1 MAKTK
6 VITTAWDSLPTNN
19 QKNLEN
25 MFSQLSPAQK
35 QRLINTINDV
45 KDGKYT
51 WEDVDAV
58 LNPKKVR
65 DPLPTEVVTTLKD
78 MMQNGQ
84 WEQLTRL
91 KNGATSTT
99 LDTYYNEPE
108 GVNLLLEGDNEK
120 PNIFRSFKEAVIG
133 HGKDVL
139 DTENVSDVP
148 EVEDVSKQGFKAQ
161 EKALEQQAK
170 QQAKAEA
177 TANAR
182 KAELGT
188 VYNFGGRLR
197 NYDNNP
203 ILQRLAATNGWDQ
216 DMLTALRNSS
226 INDSAAYDNLYND
239 DRAKQ
244 YMTKITTQQLSLPSI
259 PSYQQTVDFL
269 QDCASYLD
277 RLLHEIG
284 KSFNDY
290 VDPNTNVVDLY
301 QMEADLMAAPD
312 VNGNSLTSA
321 KRLGYVTK
329 AIESYSEGSAYLTKQ
344 SGTLKKTALDQE
356 TFDAHRNNAKI
367 KQNTLNIKRLIST
380 FLYFVEY
387 AQTALMNTPKDTY
400 DSPSKYLSSAS
411 NKYDIA
417 YNDML
422 TQQKAVAQRIKQ
434 LYSGLKQDD
443 RAAIKDYLSLLQGS
457 YPVYSTELTAL
468 GSLLGL
474 VDVTIQQQ
482 ALEDQTGAKRVDDQE
497 LAKKVLNQEGI

>member
-1 MAKTK
+1 MALKKRDKTK
-6 VITTAWDSLPTNN
+6 NTDTKGLATEEELQQAYMTN
-19 QKNLEN
+19 LG
-25 MFSQLSPAQK
+25 
-35 QRLINTINDV
+35 T
-45 KDGKYT
+45 
-51 WEDVDAV
+51 
-58 LNPKKVR
+58 NPIWNVS
-65 DPLPTEVVTTLKD
+65 
-78 MMQNGQ
+78 
-84 WEQLTRL
+84 
-91 KNGATSTT
+91 AT
-99 LDTYYNEPE
+99 LDPVIEQ
-108 GVNLLLEGDNEK
+108 
-120 PNIFRSFKEAVIG
+120 RKEDLIA
-133 HGKDVL
+133 
-139 DTENVSDVP
+139 E
-148 EVEDVSKQGFKAQ
+148 
-161 EKALEQQAK
+161 
-170 QQAKAEA
+170 QQAKAETA
-177 TANAR
+177 ANAR

-203 ILQRLAATNGWDQ
+203 ILQRLAAINGWDQ
-216 DMLTALRNSS
+216 GMLTALRNSS
-226 INDSAAYDNLYND
+226 INDNAAYDNLYND

-244 YMTKITTQQLSLPSI
+244 YMTKITTQQKSL
-259 PSYQQTVDFL
+259 PSYQQAVDFL

-290 VDPNTNVVDLY
+290 VDPNTNVVNLY

-329 AIESYSEGSAYLTKQ
+329 AIDAYSRGSAYLTNY
-344 SGTLKKTALDQE
+344 SGTGNPFASFNSRADKKTALDQQ
-356 TFDAHRNNAKI
+356 TFNAHMNNAKI
-367 KQNTLNIKRLIST
+367 KQNTANIKQLIST

-443 RAAIKDYLSLLQGS
+443 RAVVKDYLSLLQGS

-482 ALEDQTGAKRVDDQE
+482 ALEDQTGAKRVEDQE

>member
-1 MAKTK
+1 MAKTNA
-6 VITTAWDSLPTNN
+6 ITTAWNNLSTNN

-25 MFSQLSPAQK
+25 MFSLLSPAQK
-35 QRLINTINDV
+35 QRLRNTINDV
-45 KDGKYT
+45 KAGNYT
-51 WEDVDAV
+51 WEQVDAV

-65 DPLPTEVVTTLKD
+65 DPLPAEVVTAVKD
-78 MMQNGQ
+78 M
-84 WEQLTRL
+84 L
-91 KNGATSTT
+91 KNSQWDRLMPLSSGATSTT
-99 LDTYYNEPE
+99 LDTFYEEPDN
-108 GVNLLLEGDNEK
+108 VNRYLEGNKEK
-120 PNIFRSFKEAVIG
+120 SNIFDAIKDAVIG

-139 DTENVSDVP
+139 DTENVYDEP
-148 EVEDVSKQGFKAQ
+148 EVIDVSKQGFKAQ
-161 EKALEQQAK
+161 EKALEQQAN

-259 PSYQQTVDFL
+259 PSYQQAVDFL

-290 VDPNTNVVDLY
+290 VDPNTNAVNLY
-301 QMEADLMAAPD
+301 QIEADLMTAPD
-312 VNGNSLTSA
+312 VNGSSLTSA

-329 AIESYSEGSAYLTKQ
+329 AIESYSKGSAYLTKP

-356 TFDAHRNNAKI
+356 TFDAHRNNDKI

-474 VDVTIQQQ
+474 VDITIQQQ
-482 ALEDQTGAKRVDDQE
+482 ALEDQSGSKRVKDQE
-497 LAKKVLNQEGI
+497 LAKQVLNEEGI